1 MKKNKGPA
9 DNQTDKKMNEN
20 INEKV
25 SENIND
31 SSAENLKQHEQTAA
45 ENAEPAAGDSA
56 DYEEKK
62 TEDNAPEN
70 VQEGVDELT
79 PEESLARLAAAYAE
93 LEKTNRALTA
103 EKQELSGQ
111 LARLQ
116 ADFDNFRR
124 RTRTEKEDW
133 QRNNTAAFC
142 SELLPIMDNFGRALQ
157 ALKANEADAGHSAGV
172 EMIARQL
179 AELMAAKGV
188 ERIPAVGEAF
198 DPNWHE
204 AIGQVPVEDEE
215 QAGKVV
221 AEIQSGYRI
230 GDKLLRASMVQ
241 VGCK

>member
-1 MKKNKGPA
+1 MKKNKG
-9 DNQTDKKMNEN
+9 
-20 INEKV
+20 
-25 SENIND
+25 
-31 SSAENLKQHEQTAA
+31 SAENQADTKTDEKVNVNSAEDLKQNDQTAA

-56 DYEEKK
+56 DCAKENDQTDAEEDSAA
-62 TEDNAPEN
+62 E
-70 VQEGVDELT
+70 ELT

-93 LEKTNRALTA
+93 LEKTNRALAA
-103 EKQELSGQ
+103 EKQELNGQ

-188 ERIPAVGEAF
+188 EKIPAVGEPF

-204 AIGQVPVEDEE
+204 AIGQVPVEDEA
-215 QAGKVV
+215 QAGTVI

-230 GDKLLRASMVQ
+230 GDKLLRAAMVQ
-241 VGCK
+241 VGSK